1 MKQPVIAIDGPAGA
15 GKSTIAKLLAK
26 KLNFLYIDTG
36 AMYRAL
42 AYKAI
47 KLCIDS
53 KDQEKIADL
62 ATETKIVLTVTPNG
76 KKCVL
81 LDGEDVTKAIRTPEV
96 TMLVSSVAMIPA
108 VRINLVKHQREM
120 AAAGGVVMD
129 GRDIGTY
136 VLPDAELKFF
146 LTASLEE
153 RAKRRYLELVSQG
166 FNVQL
171 KDISNELLVR
181 DSMDENRALAPLKQA
196 QDAILIDTTNFSIED
211 VLDTMTSYWS
221 EK

>member
-42 AYKAI
+42 AYKSI
-47 KLCIDS
+47 KLGIDANE
-53 KDQEKIADL
+53 KEKIASL
-62 ATETKIVLTVTPNG
+62 AAETKIVLTVTPNG

-96 TMLVSSVAMIPA
+96 TMLVSTVAMIPA
-108 VRINLVKHQREM
+108 VRINLVKNQREM
-120 AAAGGVVMD
+120 AAGGGVVMD

-136 VLPDAELKFF
+136 VLPDADIKFF

-166 FNVQL
+166 FDVQL
-171 KDISNELLVR
+171 KNIANELLVR

-196 QDAILIDTTNFSIED
+196 QDAILVDTTNSSIED
-211 VLDTMTSYWS
+211 VLATMTSYWS
-221 EK
+221 KK

>member
-42 AYKAI
+42 AHKVIKQGIDPKKKARV
-47 KLCIDS
+47 
-53 KDQEKIADL
+53 ADL
-62 ATETKIVLTVTPNG
+62 ASETNILLTVNANG
-76 KKCVL
+76 KSCVF

-96 TMLVSSVAMIPA
+96 TMLVSSVAMIPD
-108 VRINLVKHQREM
+108 VRLNLVKHQREM
-120 AAAGGVVMD
+120 ASAGGVVMD

-136 VLPDAELKFF
+136 VLPDAEIKFF

-153 RAKRRYLELVSQG
+153 RAKRRYLELVTQG
-166 FNVQL
+166 FNVEL

-196 QDAILIDTTNFSIED
+196 EDAILIDTTNFSIED
-211 VLDTMTSYWS
+211 VLATMTSYWS
-221 EK
+221 GK